1 VSGSWWARGP
11 RPLAA
16 RAGGTVRAVC
26 VGSARSY
33 RFAPDREERSGIDKR
48 SVVGPVAVGS
58 EGLDGDVQVD
68 RRFHGGVDRAVYAY
82 AQEDA
87 EHWVGVLGREVSP
100 GLFGE
105 NLRIDGLDVSG
116 ARIGERWRTARGL
129 VLEVTA
135 PRMPCRTLQGFL
147 DVPDM
152 IARFNSAGRPGAY
165 LRVLEPGSIAA
176 GDRVRVER
184 DAIAAE
190 APSVAEVMAW
200 RRGST
205 PTEAL
210 RRLAGLDRLASD
222 LRSWAEETLADR

>member
-1 VSGSWWARGP
+1 MIVLR
-11 RPLAA
+11 R
-16 RAGGTVRAVC
+16 RAEVAAVC

-33 RFAPDREERSGIDKR
+33 RFTADREEQSGIDKR
-48 SVVGPVAVGS
+48 SVDGPVAVGR

-82 AQEDA
+82 AQSDA
-87 EHWVGVLGREVSP
+87 DHWVAALEREVPP

-105 NLRIDGLDVSG
+105 NLRVDGLDVSG
-116 ARIGERWRTARGL
+116 ARIGERWRTSRGL
-129 VLEVTA
+129 VLEVSA

-165 LRVLEPGSIAA
+165 LRVVEGADIAA
-176 GDRVRVER
+176 GDRITVER
-184 DAIAAE
+184 DEVAVA

-200 RRGST
+200 RQGSSAT
-205 PTEAL
+205 QDL
-210 RRLAGLDRLASD
+210 RRLVGLERLAAD
-222 LRSWAEETLADR
+222 LRAWAETTLADR